1 MGYHIIIS
9 NNTNRI
15 DSHYIENIE
24 ELAIVDNLTQNTI
37 IYEGE
42 KHWTPVAIGAD
53 DKYSNYL
60 KDWFCA
66 GIRAQNLFK
75 ELAQNNQLIVEDISQ
90 DQESFKQ
97 YTDSAPTSIKRGDF
111 LIRNARNI
119 EIEVK
124 CRTLYTACD
133 ATKSCYYKISFSETK
148 KLDAM
153 QKITGIPIIVAFF
166 TRSGRQPLAETL
178 KMISISKIMKEA
190 KLKKVWYEEKNKD
203 YCVPLSLME
212 DGFTLIDRARESI
225 SRSNEQGGSWNAI
238 LNESQEYSARQ
249 ILIQAQKNLCN
260 SDQIP
265 FFMPLDGICF
275 RCDGDIVG
283 AMGITIATEHVT
295 GCPLCAR
302 TFCD

>member
-9 NNTNRI
+9 NSNNCI

-24 ELAIVDNLTQNTI
+24 ELAIVDNLTQDAI

-42 KHWTPVAIGAD
+42 RHWTPITLGSD
-53 DKYSNYL
+53 EKYSNYL
-60 KDWFCA
+60 KDWYCA
-66 GIRAQNLFK
+66 GIRAQHLFK
-75 ELAQNNQLIVEDISQ
+75 ELARNHQLIVEDISQ
-90 DQESFKQ
+90 DQASFKQ
-97 YTDSAPTSIKRGDF
+97 YTDSALTSIKRGDF

-124 CRTLYTACD
+124 CRTLHTTSD
-133 ATKSCYYKISFSETK
+133 ASKICYHKIAFSEIK

-153 QKITGIPIIVAFF
+153 QQITGIPILVAFF
-166 TRSGRQPLAETL
+166 NRSNRQPLAETL
-178 KMISISKIMKEA
+178 KMISISTIIREA
-190 KLKKVWYEEKNKD
+190 KSKKVWYEEKSKD

-212 DGFTLIDRARESI
+212 DGFALIDRVRESI

-249 ILIQAQKNLCN
+249 ILIQAQKNLCD
-260 SDQIP
+260 SLQMP
-265 FFMPLDGICF
+265 FFMPRDGICF

-283 AMGITIATEHVT
+283 AKGIALVAEYIT